1 MTKLKSNATVF
12 EALNWASLCLQKNN
26 LEANGARYLMLDQ
39 MNWDETNLLL
49 HYRQHLSESEQ
60 KTFETH
66 VHRLLLGEP
75 AQYITG
81 NAYFYGFPFYVN
93 QNVLIPR
100 PETEELV
107 EWILRDHLE
116 PQLKVL
122 DIGTGSGAIA
132 ITLKKH
138 RPNWKITASD
148 ISSSALQVAKQN
160 AELNGVS
167 INFQASDLFKQIKS
181 QNFDVIVSN
190 PPYISTDEV
199 KYMDQSVIQYEP
211 QQALFAQHEGLLLYE
226 RLADSAKSYL
236 VNNGDLYLE
245 IGFQQGKAVKSLL
258 ERSNSFAKIELQKDL
273 AEHDRMIKMT
283 LKGDN

>member
-1 MTKLKSNATVF
+1 M
-12 EALNWASLCLQKNN
+12 QKNN